1 MVAIMGAGVFSIVIV
16 LSFLIVCGFPL
27 GELTMGG
34 QYKVLPKKLRIILVM
49 QLILQIF
56 FVVIILQMGGLIP
69 FWFSENATKIICII
83 MAVYLSFN
91 TIMNFISKQKRKVY
105 HDTAF
110 CNFSSMFLN
119 NHTVKNIKTLICKG
133 DYHVSQY
140 SRNI

>member
-1 MVAIMGAGVFSIVIV
+1 MITIIGAGVFSIVIV

-34 QYKVLPKKLRIILVM
+34 QYKVFPKKLRIILVM

-56 FVVIILQMGGLIP
+56 FVVIVLQMGGLIP

-91 TIMNFISKQKRKVY
+91 TIMNFISKSKKEKYIMTPLSAISAVC
-105 HDTAF
+105 F
-110 CNFSSMFLN
+110 W
-119 NHTVKNIKTLICKG
+119 IITL
-133 DYHVSQY
+133 
-140 SRNI
+140 